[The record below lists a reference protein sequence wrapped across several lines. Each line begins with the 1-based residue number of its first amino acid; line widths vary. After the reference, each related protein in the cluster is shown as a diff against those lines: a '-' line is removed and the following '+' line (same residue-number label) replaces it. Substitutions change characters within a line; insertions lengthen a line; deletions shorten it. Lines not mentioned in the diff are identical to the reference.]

1 MAKRVIETSEQVI
14 KDENGNE
21 RVRTTTKVVVH
32 RTDQENFYMVFI
44 NYISWLYEL
53 KGVIPIKILHY
64 LMEKAQINTGRVAL
78 TTGMRK
84 IMLSTLGISR
94 SAFALAINQLV
105 EAKALSKVYETNEE
119 TGEQIEVRGE
129 YFINP
134 EMLWKGDKEKR
145 KELKVTFEAIYSKK

>member
-1 MAKRVIETSEQVI
+1 MK
-14 KDENGNE
+14 
-21 RVRTTTKVVVH
+21 
-32 RTDQENFYMVFI
+32 
-44 NYISWLYEL
+44 
-53 KGVIPIKILHY
+53 
-64 LMEKAQINTGRVAL
+64 KAQINTGRVAL